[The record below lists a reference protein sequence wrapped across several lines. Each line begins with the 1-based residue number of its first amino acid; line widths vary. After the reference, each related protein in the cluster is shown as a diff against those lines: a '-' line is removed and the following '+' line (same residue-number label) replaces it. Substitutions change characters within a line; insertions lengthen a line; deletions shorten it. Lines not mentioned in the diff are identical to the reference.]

1 MADALQTLADAIAAG
16 SGTSSDDI
24 LQAMKGLFGAR
35 YHKRSAS
42 HLDHERPPFIRNAYG
57 TGESEHVAYAGFIN
71 PDNPPSGPYGG
82 TSLVWFPR
90 PEGCLIDFGI
100 GTRGLSPDEGVLT
113 RP

>member
-24 LQAMKGLFGAR
+24 LQAMKGLFGSR

-57 TGESEHVAYAGFIN
+57 
-71 PDNPPSGPYGG
+71 
-82 TSLVWFPR
+82 
-90 PEGCLIDFGI
+90 
-100 GTRGLSPDEGVLT
+100 
-113 RP
+113 